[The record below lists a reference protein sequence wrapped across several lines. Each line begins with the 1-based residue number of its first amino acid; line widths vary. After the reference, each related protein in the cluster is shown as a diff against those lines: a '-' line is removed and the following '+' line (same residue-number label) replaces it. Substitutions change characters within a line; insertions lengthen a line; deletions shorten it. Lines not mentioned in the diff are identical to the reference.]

1 MLHRRTVGDVMT
13 EEVITLGPNTP
24 FQKVAALL
32 DANDIA
38 AAPVID
44 DDGAPVGMVSASDVL
59 RHETGMPDPQGQD
72 GNDEHAWGK
81 ARARTAGT
89 LMSSPVFTA
98 RADWT
103 IPRAARELRRR
114 HVKQLP
120 VIGDDGLL
128 TGIVSR
134 SDLLNTFIRS
144 DAEIRSEVEQDVMG
158 RILGLDEGTIAVEVR
173 DGDVTLRGHVP
184 EPRLVPVIVGLCQG
198 VDGVV
203 TVNAHL
209 AAES

>member
-13 EEVITLGPNTP
+13 EEVVTLRPDTP
-24 FQKVAALL
+24 FQEAAALL

-38 AAPVID
+38 AAPVVD
-44 DDGAPVGMVSASDVL
+44 DNGAPIGVVSASDVL

-81 ARARTAGT
+81 ARARTAGA

-120 VIGDDGLL
+120 VVGDDRLL
-128 TGIVSR
+128 GIVSR
-134 SDLLNTFIRS
+134 SDLLDAFIRS
-144 DAEIRSEVEQDVMG
+144 DVEIRDEVEQDVLG
-158 RILGLDEGTIAVEVR
+158 RILGLDEGTVAVEVR

-184 EPRLVPVIVGLCQG
+184 QPRLIPVVVGLCQG

-203 TVNAHL
+203 TVDAHL
-209 AAES
+209 VATG